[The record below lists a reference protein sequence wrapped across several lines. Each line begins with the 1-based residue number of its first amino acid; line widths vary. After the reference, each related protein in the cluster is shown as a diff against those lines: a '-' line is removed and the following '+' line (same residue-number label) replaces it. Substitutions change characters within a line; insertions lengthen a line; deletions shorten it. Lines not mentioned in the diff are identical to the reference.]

1 MTPKI
6 RSSRIGATIANS
18 TMACE
23 RWPSLIPMSV
33 AADRHVGAGDDVERA
48 ADDAGHE
55 PAGKAVRHDENHVH
69 GQPLVGVVRRRGR
82 QSQSR
87 RAGGADEEVWRG

>member
-33 AADRHVGAGDDVERA
+33 AADRHVGVGDDVDRA
-48 ADDAGHE
+48 GDDAGHE
-55 PAGKAVRHDENHVH
+55 PAGKAVRHDEDHVH
-69 GQPLVGVVRRRGR
+69 AQPLVGAVRRRGR
-82 QSQSR
+82 QLEAR
-87 RAGGADEEVWRG
+87 RARAGDVSVWLV